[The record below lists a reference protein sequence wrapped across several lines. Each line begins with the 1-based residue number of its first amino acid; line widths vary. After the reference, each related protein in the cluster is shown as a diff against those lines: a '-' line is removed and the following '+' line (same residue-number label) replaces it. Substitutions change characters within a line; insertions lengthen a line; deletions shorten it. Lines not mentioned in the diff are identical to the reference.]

1 MIPLG
6 PGPEFDRIRR
16 LVAAL
21 GPQAGPVGDD
31 CAVLAWPGG
40 ALVLSVDLAVEG
52 VHFRRDWLSLREI
65 GWRATA
71 AALSDL
77 AAEAAVPVGL
87 LTSLGLP
94 AGASEAE
101 LDELA
106 RGIGAAAEA
115 AGTAVLG
122 GDLSRA
128 DRLIVDVVAVGRAER
143 PVSRAGAR
151 PGDGL
156 WVSGTLG
163 GARAALAAFLAG
175 REPDPEARRALAH
188 PVPRLALGRAL
199 ARAGA
204 RAMLDLSDGLGG
216 DARHLAA
223 ASSVRLTVDL
233 AGLPVAPAAAAEAA
247 AAGLPPPVFAAL
259 GGEDYELLAALPPE
273 FGPEQARAVER
284 ETGVPLVRI
293 GEVAA
298 GTGVAFRLD
307 GAELSLKGYDH
318 FA

>member
-6 PGPEFDRIRR
+6 PGAEFDRIRR

-40 ALVLSVDLAVEG
+40 ALALSVDLAVEG
-52 VHFRRDWLSLREI
+52 VHFRRDWFSLREI
-65 GWRATA
+65 GWRAAA

-77 AAEAAVPVGL
+77 AAEAAAPVGL

-94 AGASEAE
+94 AGTSEAE

-151 PGDGL
+151 PGDGV
-156 WVSGTLG
+156 WVSGMLG
-163 GARAALAAFLAG
+163 GARAALAALLAG
-175 REPDPEARRALAH
+175 REPDPQTRRALAH
-188 PVPRLALGRAL
+188 PVPRLALGLAL
-199 ARAGA
+199 GRAGA

-223 ASSVRLTVDL
+223 ASGVRLTIDL
-233 AGLPVAPAAAAEAA
+233 AALPLAPGIASEAA
-247 AAGLPPPVFAAL
+247 AAGLAPPVFAAL

-273 FGPEQARAVER
+273 FGRDQASAVAR
-284 ETGVPLVRI
+284 ETGVPLTRI
-293 GEVAA
+293 GEVAHGA
-298 GTGVAFRLD
+298 GVAFRLD
-307 GAELSLKGYDH
+307 GAELPLMGYDH